1 YKAGQCVYYDK
12 LKNACPAPPAEDP
25 PASELKAT
33 LGAENIDCNG
43 NSSGALWVN
52 VEQSSEPYTYPWS
65 TGATTAR
72 VEGMAAGEYEVT
84 VKDAAGAELNL
95 SGSIAEPSALEV
107 TGAVTDEGCGNG
119 NGAIDVTVSGGTA
132 PYTYQWSNDQE
143 SEDITGLHAGTYSVT
158 VTDANGCA
166 ANHTFEVLNQ
176 QQLTLT
182 LQPTL
187 PACGQENGSITV
199 TVSGG
204 AEPYKYAWS
213 TGATTKDLT
222 DIGPGNYTVTV
233 TDANGCTA
241 IRSLNVKENNT
252 LKLSWIVTQTSCL
265 DDASGAVDLLVEGGT
280 APYTYE
286 WSSGQTTEDI
296 SGLIAGVYIVTVRD
310 AAGCEAKGVASVTR
324 KTFVVNDKVTQPA
337 CDGSYGGSI
346 ELFPANTGE
355 TYTYEWS

>member
-1 YKAGQCVYYDK
+1 
-12 LKNACPAPPAEDP
+12 
-25 PASELKAT
+25 
-33 LGAENIDCNG
+33 
-43 NSSGALWVN
+43 
-52 VEQSSEPYTYPWS
+52 
-65 TGATTAR
+65 
-72 VEGMAAGEYEVT
+72 
-84 VKDAAGAELNL
+84 
-95 SGSIAEPSALEV
+95 
-107 TGAVTDEGCGNG
+107 
-119 NGAIDVTVSGGTA
+119 
-132 PYTYQWSNDQE
+132 
-143 SEDITGLHAGTYSVT
+143 
-158 VTDANGCA
+158 
-166 ANHTFEVLNQ
+166 
-176 QQLTLT
+176 
-182 LQPTL
+182 

-204 AEPYKYAWS
+204 AEPYTYAWS

-355 TYTYEWS
+355 TYTYEWSTGATTSSVSDLEPGVYKV